1 MELKGP
7 KPQENKMKE
16 LNMITLKR
24 RIQPEN
30 HKRYTA
36 LNKQSANPINFITF
50 NLFCLIFDFMITDEQ
65 TKLFLKEIN

>member
-1 MELKGP
+1 
-7 KPQENKMKE
+7 
-16 LNMITLKR
+16 MITLKR